1 MDLAPHAPDRAPGR
15 AVASV
20 QVGTEVGIEVGIEV
34 GTEVGIDVGAD
45 FESFVLCH
53 GPELVRFA
61 RRLTLD
67 HHRAEDAVQEALARC
82 SRHWAHVARADNPR
96 AYVFRAVANE
106 VRSLYRKRWHREVLA
121 LDEGRDAWDGASDAR
136 NIDDGVADFDELR
149 RAMARLTLVQR
160 TALVLRYYIGTP
172 DEEAA
177 EILGCSVNTVRSHI
191 RRGLIR
197 MRHELNTPGG
207 QS

>member
-15 AVASV
+15 AVASF
-20 QVGTEVGIEVGIEV
+20 EVGIEVC
-34 GTEVGIDVGAD
+34 TD
-45 FESFVLCH
+45 FDSFVLCH
-53 GPELVRFA
+53 GAELVRFA

-82 SRHWAHVARADNPR
+82 LRNWATVARAANPR

-106 VRSLYRKRWHREVLA
+106 VRSLYRKRWHREVLV
-121 LDEGRDAWDGASDAR
+121 LDERRDAWDVGSDAR
-136 NIDDGVADFDELR
+136 NIDDGIADFDELR
-149 RAMARLTLVQR
+149 RAMARLTLTQR
-160 TALVLRYYIGTP
+160 TALVLRYYIGAS

-197 MRHELNTPGG
+197 MRHELNPPGG